1 MRLRPFLYGVRMA
14 EEKPAFPLPL
24 HDRVEGVLDRI
35 RPYIQ
40 ADGGHVE
47 LVNVNEEEGV
57 VFIRFEGACSG

>member
-1 MRLRPFLYGVRMA
+1 MRPFLYGVTMA
-14 EEKPAFPLPL
+14 EEKPVFPLPL
-24 HDRVEGVLDRI
+24 HHRVEEVLDRI

-47 LVNVNEEEGV
+47 LVNVNEEDGV

>member
-1 MRLRPFLYGVRMA
+1 MA
-14 EEKPAFPLPL
+14 EEKPTFPLPL
-24 HDRVEGVLDRI
+24 HDRVEEVLDRI

-47 LVNVNEEEGV
+47 LVNVNQEEGI